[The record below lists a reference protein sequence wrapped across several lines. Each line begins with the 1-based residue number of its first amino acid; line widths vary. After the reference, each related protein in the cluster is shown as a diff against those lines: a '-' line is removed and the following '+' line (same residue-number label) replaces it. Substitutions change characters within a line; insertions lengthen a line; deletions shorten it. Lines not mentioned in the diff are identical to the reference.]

1 MASPHNS
8 EPQLLFAVLCTQLG
22 FVRPEQVMA
31 AAAAWMTDR
40 GKSIAKR
47 LSESGVIDE
56 RKGRMVESMVA
67 EAIRVNE
74 GDAARALESLGG
86 QRVLDQTFGGSLILE
101 SGGRVNHV
109 EQESQPQIAEDAGP
123 EPEAKPVQRYDVR
136 YEIGRGGQAR
146 VRLAFDRQIGREVAW
161 KELREPASGSIT
173 QPVDMSRSVAVE
185 ARFLREARITGQ
197 LEHPNIVPVYEL
209 GHAPDNRPYYTMR
222 LVKGE
227 TLAAKL
233 SACQCLADRLK
244 LLGSVWDLCNAIAYA
259 HGRGVIHRDIKP
271 ENVVV
276 GELGET
282 VVLDWGLAKS
292 REGEDIKA
300 PRLREQMEA
309 LQQGSTAAT
318 VVGSALGTPSYMS
331 PEQAEG
337 AIDQIDE
344 RSDVWGLGAV
354 LYQVLAGRPPHVGE
368 TPFEI
373 VGLAMS
379 EPVRPVIEHCP
390 GAPRELA
397 SIAEKA
403 LNREK
408 DERYQSAKEMAED
421 ISAYMTGGRVQ
432 AYDYG
437 SWELLRRFA
446 ARHRA
451 VLFASGLA
459 LVVILVSLVLLA
471 VAYRNES
478 KALQSEQATR
488 LLAHL
493 SLSEAFESRAE
504 VMFQK
509 QKLLSA
515 RIYGAAALLYN
526 PANPHGPS
534 WTPEYATSHPEAWR
548 ALVQARSIIDQSNR
562 RPVQALERVI
572 NVGGQVSSL
581 SLSEDGKR
589 LAAVGFQEGIHVWR
603 TADWRQEWFVR
614 EHGFNTYCVTFLPD
628 SGHLVSTGY
637 KPSLSTWMIG
647 RPEPILKIELPPPSI
662 KFAVVS
668 PDGRL
673 MAAPVG
679 QGNIY
684 LWETGTGRLV
694 KKFKAHEGTI
704 WGLVFTAD
712 GRLASASEDRN
723 LRMWEIPSGRKL
735 WQATGHTG
743 RIYALSLSRDG
754 SRLVSASTDRTL
766 RFWDTQTGRADGVI
780 RDPADGFYAA
790 SWANDDRYVAAGGV
804 DAVVSLFDPRTGMRR
819 ITLEGHTDSIE
830 NLVFTPDGKRMI
842 SGADDGNIRVWLLQ
856 QPGQRRFL
864 KHDNSVYCLAANRDG
879 TQIASGTAGG
889 AIKLWDT
896 RASADQKADR
906 RIATLGHAI
915 SSLAFST
922 DGALLAAGGTGKI
935 LPVWNVASGKIVREL
950 RGHEGA
956 VRSIAFSPDGHFLAG
971 GNSDKS
977 VGVWDLSSGKLVQT
991 IAAIGTYVTTV
1002 AYSADGRRLFVAGGR
1017 PEITIWDSG
1026 DGRKIG
1032 SFTGHRNMVQAL
1044 ALFPGGKLLASADKD
1059 GALIVWDTSSR
1070 KPLWRLRTAGTPIE
1084 WMTISRDGR
1093 WLSAST
1099 KNDVLLV
1106 WSVADRRLVASV
1118 PLPSGPGPL
1127 AFLEGRLRLAS
1138 ASDREVQLIDID
1150 TQAADIDARQLLE
1163 SSQKA
1168 AGLRLVGFDL
1178 VAPADDQP

>member
-1 MASPHNS
+1 MAAPQNS
-8 EPQLLFAVLCTQLG
+8 EPQLLFAVLCAQLG
-22 FVRPEQVMA
+22 MARPEQVLS
-31 AAAAWMTDR
+31 AAAAWMADR
-40 GKSIAKR
+40 GKSLATR
-47 LSESGVIDE
+47 LLESGVIDE
-56 RKGRMVESMVA
+56 RKRQMVESMVA
-67 EAIRVNE
+67 EAIRANQ
-74 GDAARALESLGG
+74 GNAAQAFESMGG
-86 QRVLDQTFGGSLILE
+86 QRLLDQTFSGSLILE
-101 SGGRVNHV
+101 SGGRVRQA
-109 EQESQPQIAEDAGP
+109 EQEHSQETAEDKRS
-123 EPEAKPVQRYDVR
+123 EPTQRYDVR

-146 VRLAFDRQIGREVAW
+146 VRVALDRQIGREVAW
-161 KELREPASGSIT
+161 KELREPSSGSIT
-173 QPVDMSRSVAVE
+173 QPAEMSRSVALE

-209 GHAPDNRPYYTMR
+209 GYASDNHPYYTMR

-227 TLAAKL
+227 TLAARL
-233 SACQCLADRLK
+233 SACKSLSDRLK

-271 ENVVV
+271 ENIVV

-292 REGEDIKA
+292 REGEDLKG

-354 LYQVLAGRPPHVGE
+354 LYQVLTGRPPHVGE

-379 EPVRPVIEHCP
+379 EPVRPVVERCP
-390 GAPRELA
+390 EAPRELA

-408 DERYQSAKEMAED
+408 DARYQSAREMAED

-451 VLFASGLA
+451 ALYASGLA

-478 KALQSEQATR
+478 KALQSEQEAR

-515 RIYGAAALLYN
+515 RIYSAAALLYN
-526 PANPHGPS
+526 PANPRGPS
-534 WTPEYATSHPEAWR
+534 WTPDYASSHPEAWR
-548 ALVQARSIIDQSNR
+548 ALVQARSIIDQTNR

-572 NVGGQVSSL
+572 KLGGQVSSL
-581 SLSEDGKR
+581 RVSDDGKR
-589 LAAVGFQEGIHVWR
+589 LAAVGFQKGIYVWT
-603 TADWRQEWFVR
+603 TADWRQEWFVKGH
-614 EHGFNTYCVTFLPD
+614 EFISYGVTFLPD
-628 SGHLVSTGY
+628 GEHLVSTGY
-637 KPSLSTWMIG
+637 KPSLCTWKIG
-647 RPEPILKIELPPPSI
+647 RSEPLLKIDLPPPSI
-662 KFAVVS
+662 KFAAVS

-673 MAAPVG
+673 MAAPAG
-679 QGNIY
+679 GGDIY
-684 LWETGTGRLV
+684 VWETGTGRLV

-712 GRLASASEDRN
+712 GRLASASEDRS
-723 LRMWEIPSGRKL
+723 LRMWEIPGGRKL

-743 RIYALSLSRDG
+743 RIYALALSHDG
-754 SRLVSASTDRTL
+754 GRLVSASTDRTL
-766 RFWDTQTGRADGVI
+766 RFWDAQNGRETNVI
-780 RDPADGFYAA
+780 RDPADGFYTA
-790 SWANDDRYVAAGGV
+790 SWSEDDRYVAAGGV
-804 DAVVSLFDPRTGMRR
+804 DAVVSLFDSRTGMRR
-819 ITLEGHTDSIE
+819 ITIEGHSDSIDHIA
-830 NLVFTPDGKRMI
+830 FTPDGKRVL
-842 SGADDGNIRVWLLQ
+842 SGADDGDIRVWLLQ
-856 QPGQRRFL
+856 RPGSRRFL
-864 KHDNSVYCLAANRDG
+864 RHDNTVYCLAVNPEG

-889 AIKLWDT
+889 EIKLWDT
-896 RASADQKADR
+896 HASAASNEADR
-906 RIATLGHAI
+906 NIAKLDFAI
-915 SSLAFST
+915 SSLSYSP
-922 DGALLAAGGTGKI
+922 DGALLAAGGKGKV
-935 LPVWNVASGKIVREL
+935 LPVWDVASGKITKEL
-950 RGHEGA
+950 KGHKGS
-956 VRSIAFSPDGHFLAG
+956 VRSIAFSPDGHFIAG
-971 GNSDKS
+971 GTSSKT
-977 VGVWDLSSGKLVQT
+977 VCIWDLASGKLTRT
-991 IAAIGTYVTTV
+991 IEGIGTYVTAV
-1002 AYSADGRRLFVAGGR
+1002 VYSADGRRLFVAGGM
-1017 PEITIWDSG
+1017 PDITIWDSG

-1032 SFTGHRNMVQAL
+1032 SLSGHTRAVQAL
-1044 ALFPGGKLLASADKD
+1044 AFFPGGKLLASAAKD
-1059 GALIVWDTSSR
+1059 GALVVWDAASG
-1070 KPLWRLRTAGTPIE
+1070 KQLWRLDTAGATIE
-1084 WMTISRDGR
+1084 WIAVSSDGR
-1093 WLSAST
+1093 WLSAAT
-1099 KNDVLLV
+1099 GKDTLLV

-1118 PLPSGPGPL
+1118 PFPSGPGPL
-1127 AFLEGRLRLAS
+1127 AFLEGRLRLAA
-1138 ASDREVQLIDID
+1138 ASDQEIQLIEID
-1150 TQAADIDARQLLE
+1150 QQAADIDAGQLLE
-1163 SSQKA
+1163 SSQQA
-1168 AGLRLVGFDL
+1168 AGLKLLGFDL